1 MNRLITPL
9 CFIVVACS
17 LGCDC
22 VVLNGR
28 IGDPLSQ
35 AETSFF
41 TGRWTNEESE
51 VVDVRLLADNKL
63 IVGSLVWDGKKK
75 EFVVQN
81 HKVTARRVD
90 GVTYLLLGAD
100 DDDAYGFVRIGRIGD
115 NELKMFLPDPGAFR
129 TAVQNGEVDGKVNP
143 RKNDHFTVVLE
154 SQSHLTQRVLS
165 RKELRGL
172 YKADDSQTMRRIKRW
187 EDKE

>member
-17 LGCDC
+17 PGCDC
-22 VVLNGR
+22 VVLDGR
-28 IGDPLSQ
+28 IGEPLSQ
-35 AETSFF
+35 AEASSF
-41 TGRWTNEESE
+41 TGRWTNEESD
-51 VVDVRLLADNKL
+51 VVDVRLLAGNKL
-63 IVGSLVWDGKKK
+63 IVGSLVWDGNKK

-81 HKVTARRVD
+81 HKGEARQVD
-90 GVTYLLLGAD
+90 GVTYFLLGAD
-100 DDDAYGFVRIGRIGD
+100 DDDAYGFVRIERIGD

-143 RKNDHFTVVLE
+143 RKDDRSTVVLDA
-154 SQSHLTQRVLS
+154 QSHLTQRVLS

-172 YKADDSQTMRRIKRW
+172 YKEDDAETLRRIKRW